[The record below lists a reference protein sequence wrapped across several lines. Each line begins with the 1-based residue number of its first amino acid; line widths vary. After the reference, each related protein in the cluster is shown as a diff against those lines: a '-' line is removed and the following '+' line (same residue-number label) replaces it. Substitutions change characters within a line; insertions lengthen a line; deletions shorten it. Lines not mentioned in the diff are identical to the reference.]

1 MSRYGE
7 VDHANKPTTL
17 GKKTDTQAMA
27 AMAEPMIE
35 ATVLYGASDTDSL
48 GGKSGRGGG
57 WGDDFGKCNQFIN
70 GVDDGQRHLEVF
82 TNEITTIYLAD

>member
-1 MSRYGE
+1 MVARYGE

-27 AMAEPMIE
+27 AMAERMIE

-48 GGKSGRGGG
+48 GGKSGSRGEGG
-57 WGDDFGKCNQFIN
+57 LGRRFRKMQS
-70 GVDDGQRHLEVF
+70 
-82 TNEITTIYLAD
+82 IY